1 MKRTLLINAA
11 GLGADLVA
19 EMPALARLAGCG
31 ALLPL
36 EPVLPAT
43 TCPMQ
48 ATLTTGEPPA
58 RHGIVA
64 SGLYFHDTAEVRFWE
79 QSASLVLAPRVWDLA
94 TRNAERG
101 TRNERPGKQRHNDK
115 SSGRHPC
122 NPKSEIRNP
131 KLKVAMLFWQQSLYG
146 SANLILTPKP
156 VHGPR
161 GELVQDC
168 WSRPTDLYSRL
179 VAGES
184 ALAPG
189 ATRGPFNLMHYWGPM
204 AGLGSSR
211 WIADAALEVWRTERP
226 DLALVYL
233 PHLDYSGH
241 RAGPQ
246 SEAHRAAARELDAL
260 LEPLLA
266 AAEED
271 GARRIVLSEYSFV
284 PVARPVAPNRALRE
298 AGMLALREVAG
309 AEYLHPGDSRAFAL
323 VDNQVAHIYF
333 PATEDLER
341 DVRLARSVLERLD
354 GVGAVL
360 DRQAQSAVG
369 LDHVRSGELV
379 LLARP
384 DAHFTYYWWLDASKA
399 PPFARTVDIH
409 AKPGFDAAELF
420 VDPATKA
427 IPLAAER
434 VRGSHGLVPEDGR
447 GWGVLVDSDP
457 PPALADQ
464 PRRAGVRATEVARL
478 LVPDVAA

>member
-1 MKRTLLINAA
+1 MKRTLVLDVA

-19 EMPALARLAGCG
+19 EMPALERLAGRG
-31 ALLPL
+31 AFLPL

-58 RHGIVA
+58 RHGIIS

-79 QSASLVLAPRVWDLA
+79 QSARLVLAPRIWDLPVQS
-94 TRNAERG
+94 AECRVQSA
-101 TRNERPGKQRHNDK
+101 RKKAP
-115 SSGRHPC
+115 HP
-122 NPKSEIRNP
+122 RNP
-131 KLKVAMLFWQQSLYG
+131 KWKVAMLFWQQSLYG
-146 SANLILTPKP
+146 TADVILTPKP

-168 WSRPTDLYSRL
+168 WSRPADLYRRL
-179 VAGES
+179 AES
-184 ALAPG
+184 L
-189 ATRGPFNLMHYWGPM
+189 GPFDLMHYWGPM

-211 WIADAALEVWRTERP
+211 WIADAALEVWRTEQS

-241 RAGPQ
+241 RAGPA
-246 SEAHRAAARELDAL
+246 SDAHRAAARELDAL

-284 PVARPVAPNRALRE
+284 PVARAVAPNRALRE
-298 AGMLALREVAG
+298 AGFLAVREVAG
-309 AEYLHPGDSRAFAL
+309 AEYLHAGDSRAFVL
-323 VDNQVAHIYF
+323 VDNQVAHVYF
-333 PATEDLER
+333 PASADLER
-341 DVRLARSVLERLD
+341 DVRKVRAILEGLD

-360 DRQAQSAVG
+360 DREALGAVG

-379 LLARP
+379 ALAEP
-384 DAHFTYYWWLDASKA
+384 DAHFTYYWWRDDSKA

-427 IPLAAER
+427 IPLSAER
-434 VRGSHGLVPEDGR
+434 VRGSHGLVPDGGA
-447 GWGVLVDSDP
+447 GWGVLCVSE
-457 PPALADQ
+457 PAKELSG
-464 PRRAGVRATEVARL
+464 RRSIRAKEVAHL
-478 LVPDVAA
+478 LSWGALDRSPSRSNTRE

>member
-1 MKRTLLINAA
+1 MKRTLVLDVA

-19 EMPALARLAGCG
+19 EMPALGRLAGRG

-58 RHGIVA
+58 RHGIIS

-79 QSASLVLAPRVWDLA
+79 QSARLVLTPRVWDLPM
-94 TRNAERG
+94 RSAECGVRS
-101 TRNERPGKQRHNDK
+101 EKKKAP
-115 SSGRHPC
+115 HP
-122 NPKSEIRNP
+122 RNP
-131 KLKVAMLFWQQSLYG
+131 QSAISPAVALAKAGRNPQSKVAMLFWQQSLYG
-146 SANLILTPKP
+146 TADVILTPKP

-168 WSRPTDLYSRL
+168 WSRPADLYGRL
-179 VAGES
+179 AES
-184 ALAPG
+184 L
-189 ATRGPFNLMHYWGPM
+189 GPFDLMHYWGPM

-241 RAGPQ
+241 RAGPA
-246 SEAHRAAARELDAL
+246 SDAHREAARELDAL
-260 LEPLLA
+260 LAPLLA

-271 GARRIVLSEYSFV
+271 GARVIVLSEYSFV
-284 PVARPVAPNRALRE
+284 PVRRPVAPNRALRE
-298 AGMLALREVAG
+298 AGFLAVREVAG
-309 AEYLHPGDSRAFAL
+309 AEHLHAGDSRAFAM
-323 VDNQVAHIYF
+323 VDNQVAHVYF
-333 PATEDLER
+333 PASADLER
-341 DVRLARSVLERLD
+341 DVRKVRAILEGVD

-360 DRQAQSAVG
+360 DREALGAAG

-379 LLARP
+379 ALAEP
-384 DAHFTYYWWLDASKA
+384 DAHFTYYWWLDDAKA

-420 VDPATKA
+420 VDQATKA
-427 IPLAAER
+427 IPLSAER
-434 VRGSHGLVPEDGR
+434 VRGSHGLVPDDGA
-447 GWGVLVDSDP
+447 GWAVFCTSDP
-457 PPALADQ
+457 TKELIG
-464 PRRAGVRATEVARL
+464 RRSIRAVEVAHLMAPGVGR
-478 LVPDVAA
+478 

>member
-1 MKRTLLINAA
+1 MKRTLVLDVA

-19 EMPALARLAGCG
+19 EMPALERLAGRG

-58 RHGIVA
+58 RHGIIS

-79 QSASLVLAPRVWDLA
+79 QSARLVLTPRVWDLP

-101 TRNERPGKQRHNDK
+101 TWNERTKTQLRK
-115 SSGRHPC
+115 SNSGGPSGI
-122 NPKSEIRNP
+122 KT
-131 KLKVAMLFWQQSLYG
+131 AMLFWQQSLYG
-146 SANLILTPKP
+146 TADVILTPKP

-168 WSRPTDLYSRL
+168 WSRPADLYRRL
-179 VAGES
+179 AES
-184 ALAPG
+184 L
-189 ATRGPFNLMHYWGPM
+189 GPFDLMHYWGPM

-211 WIADAALEVWRTERP
+211 WIADAALEVWRTDRP

-241 RAGPQ
+241 RAGPA
-246 SEAHRAAARELDAL
+246 SDAHREAARELDAL
-260 LEPLLA
+260 LAPLLA

-271 GARRIVLSEYSFV
+271 GARAIVLSEYSFV
-284 PVARPVAPNRALRE
+284 PVRRAVAPNRALRE
-298 AGMLALREVAG
+298 AGFLAVREVAG
-309 AEYLHPGDSRAFAL
+309 AEYLHAGDSRAFAM
-323 VDNQVAHIYF
+323 VENQVAHVYF
-333 PATEDLER
+333 PASADLER
-341 DVRLARSVLERLD
+341 DVRKVRAILEGLD
-354 GVGAVL
+354 GIGAVL
-360 DRQAQSAVG
+360 DREAMSEVG
-369 LDHVRSGELV
+369 LDHVRSGELAA
-379 LLARP
+379 LAEP
-384 DAHFTYYWWLDASKA
+384 DAHFTYYWWLDDSKA

-427 IPLAAER
+427 IPLSAER
-434 VRGSHGLVPEDGR
+434 VRGSHGLVPDGGA
-447 GWGVLVDSDP
+447 GWAVFCTSE
-457 PPALADQ
+457 PAKELAG
-464 PRRAGVRATEVARL
+464 RRSIRAVEVAHLMAPGVGR
-478 LVPDVAA
+478 

>member
-1 MKRTLLINAA
+1 MKRTLVLDVA

-19 EMPALARLAGCG
+19 EMPALERLAGRG

-58 RHGIVA
+58 RHGIVS

-79 QSASLVLAPRVWDLA
+79 QSARLVMAPRVWELPMRSA
-94 TRNAERG
+94 ECGVRSEKKKAPHPRN
-101 TRNERPGKQRHNDK
+101 PQ
-115 SSGRHPC
+115 
-122 NPKSEIRNP
+122 SEISPAVALAKAGRNP
-131 KLKVAMLFWQQSLYG
+131 KWKVAMLFWQQSLYG
-146 SANLILTPKP
+146 TADVILTPKP

-168 WSRPTDLYSRL
+168 WSRPADLYGRL

-184 ALAPG
+184 ALEPG
-189 ATRGPFNLMHYWGPM
+189 TTRGPFDLMHYWGPM

-211 WIADAALEVWRTERP
+211 WIADAALQIWRTDRP

-241 RAGPQ
+241 RAGPA
-246 SEAHRAAARELDAL
+246 SDAHREAARELDAL
-260 LEPLLA
+260 LAPLLA

-271 GARRIVLSEYSFV
+271 GARAIVLSEYSFV
-284 PVARPVAPNRALRE
+284 PVRRAVAPNRALRE
-298 AGMLALREVAG
+298 AGFLAVREVAG
-309 AEYLHPGDSRAFAL
+309 AEYLHAGDSRAFAM

-333 PATEDLER
+333 PASANLER
-341 DVRLARSVLERLD
+341 DVRKVRAILEGVD
-354 GVGAVL
+354 GIGAVL
-360 DRQAQSAVG
+360 DREAMGAVG

-379 LLARP
+379 ALAEP
-384 DAHFTYYWWLDASKA
+384 DAHFTYYWWLDDSKA

-409 AKPGFDAAELF
+409 AKPGFDPAELF

-427 IPLAAER
+427 IPLSAER
-434 VRGSHGLVPEDGR
+434 VRGSHGLVPESGT
-447 GWGVLVDSDP
+447 GWGLVLASEWPKDLSG
-457 PPALADQ
+457 
-464 PRRAGVRATEVARL
+464 RRSIRAVEVAHLMAPGVGR
-478 LVPDVAA
+478 